1 MRFLNKKQAGGTQ
14 PFRAFPDPSRKNTLI
29 RGYIYIAAARYAEWG
44 AGSEKRVIAVNVPL
58 LKGEVPAAQAVG
70 CWKVVARM
78 RGALWGS
85 FPEFSNHE
93 ES

>member
-1 MRFLNKKQAGGTQ
+1 MRFLNKKQAGGHA
-14 PFRAFPDPSRKNTLI
+14 AFSRLPRPIPENTLI
-29 RGYIYIAAARYAEWG
+29 RGYIYIEAARYAEWG

>member
-29 RGYIYIAAARYAEWG
+29 RGYIYIEAARYAEWG

-58 LKGEVPAAQAVG
+58 LKGEVPAAQAV
-70 CWKVVARM
+70 
-78 RGALWGS
+78 
-85 FPEFSNHE
+85 EFGIRRPWPLQSMAANGRR
-93 ES
+93 

>member
-1 MRFLNKKQAGGTQ
+1 MRAGRGNAGTAAFLEKAPSQTPHEKHS
-14 PFRAFPDPSRKNTLI
+14 DPRIHLI
-29 RGYIYIAAARYAEWG
+29 IAMRYPEWG
-44 AGSEKRVIAVNVPL
+44 VGSEKRVIAVNVPL
-58 LKGEVPAAQAVG
+58 RKGEVLAAQAVG